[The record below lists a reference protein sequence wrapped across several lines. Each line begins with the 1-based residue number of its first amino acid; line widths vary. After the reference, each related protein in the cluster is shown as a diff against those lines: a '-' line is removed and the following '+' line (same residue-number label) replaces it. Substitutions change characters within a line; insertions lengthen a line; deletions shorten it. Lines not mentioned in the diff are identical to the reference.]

1 MNQIIN
7 KTSYIN
13 EELILE
19 DINQNDDLEDLIY
32 RIIDACPYAFEFIP
46 TIASFKYLSYFDQI
60 NEFKNVRYFY
70 KMYKLIDMLC
80 VYKTL
85 ISKYEEFNSSDYK
98 NFSLKQTSQLAI
110 FCDNKHLLKVAK

>member
-7 KTSYIN
+7 QTSYIN

-19 DINQNDDLEDLIY
+19 DINQNDDLEALIY
-32 RIIDACPYAFEFIP
+32 RIIDACPYDFELIP

-85 ISKYEEFNSSDYK
+85 ISKYEELNSSNYNTSSSK
-98 NFSLKQTSQLAI
+98 TSQLTI
-110 FCDNKHLLKVAK
+110 FCDDKHL